1 LEFIKCS
8 KCGSIKGVDSHNLSK
23 DEIFRGTI
31 YCRCGETIFFELEGS
46 IITFVTGKHPFGGI
60 NRNVPEDA
68 SDRLA
73 EAKLCYFSGAL
84 RASAVMARS
93 SIERGL
99 SAKGYD
105 KGKLEQRIEAAH
117 NDDKNIIGDVELA
130 LAHGTRLIGNDAI
143 HEAQTIAPVEVE
155 GALGATVQI
164 LNKMFSS

>member
-1 LEFIKCS
+1 
-8 KCGSIKGVDSHNLSK
+8 
-23 DEIFRGTI
+23 
-31 YCRCGETIFFELEGS
+31 
-46 IITFVTGKHPFGGI
+46 
-60 NRNVPEDA
+60 
-68 SDRLA
+68 
-73 EAKLCYFSGAL
+73 
-84 RASAVMARS
+84 MARS

-105 KGKLEQRIEAAH
+105 KGTLEQRIEAAH
-117 NDDKNIIGDVELA
+117 KADKKIIGDVDLA